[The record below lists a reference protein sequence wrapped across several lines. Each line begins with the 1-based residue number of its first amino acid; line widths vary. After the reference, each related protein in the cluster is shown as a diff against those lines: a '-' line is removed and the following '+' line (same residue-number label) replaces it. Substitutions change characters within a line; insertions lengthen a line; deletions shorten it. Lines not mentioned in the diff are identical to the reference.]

1 MKSRGWQGDR
11 PADDAEA
18 RERIITAAMRCIDRY
33 GPDKTGLSDVAA
45 ELGVTRQTVYRL
57 FPSTE
62 DLLLTVAAAASDTF
76 VDRMADRVRDLTD
89 PAEMLVECLAFTLE
103 RLPAERYLS
112 MLFAPARRASFTR
125 NITSPTG
132 FGLTSALLS
141 RLPVDWRAL
150 GIGQRQKD
158 DLAEIYLR
166 TLQSFV
172 IDPGP
177 QRSGSQLR
185 AFLRNWLA
193 PAVRSHSGDLAP
205 TELHC

>member
-1 MKSRGWQGDR
+1 MKSRGWQGDP

-18 RERIITAAMRCIDRY
+18 RERIIKAAMRCIDRY
-33 GPDKTGLSDVAA
+33 GPDKTGLSDVAT

-57 FPSTE
+57 FASTD
-62 DLLLTVAAAASDTF
+62 DLLLAVAAAAADTF
-76 VDRMADRVRDLTD
+76 VDRMVARVRDLTD

-112 MLFAPARRASFTR
+112 LLFAPARRASFTR
-125 NITSPTG
+125 RITSTTG
-132 FGLTSALLS
+132 FELTSALLT
-141 RLPVDWRAL
+141 RLPVDWPSL
-150 GIGQRQKD
+150 GIGQRQKA

-177 QRSGSQLR
+177 PRSGSQLR
-185 AFLRNWLA
+185 AFLRSWLA
-193 PAVRSHSGDLAP
+193 PAVHRRERDRARD
-205 TELHC
+205 